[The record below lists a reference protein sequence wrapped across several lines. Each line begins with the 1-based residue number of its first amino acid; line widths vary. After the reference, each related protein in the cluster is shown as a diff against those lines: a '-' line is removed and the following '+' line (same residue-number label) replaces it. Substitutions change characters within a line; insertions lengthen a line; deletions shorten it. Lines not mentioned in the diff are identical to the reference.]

1 MDATPAGMGQPT
13 DLHRLELRYAQARVA
28 EPRAI
33 ERLARSIEQCGQLI
47 PCIAV
52 IQADA
57 PQWVL
62 VDGYRRIAALRRL
75 GRDTACVEAWTVD
88 LAQALLTVLA
98 RSGQRPL
105 AAIEEALLLRELI
118 EQFGLAE
125 REVARRSGRDVSWV
139 SRRLQLVRGLPEA
152 LLGAVRAGEVSSWA
166 ATRILAPLARAN
178 TGHAQ
183 RLLRALAQAP
193 LSTRELRQWLQH
205 YGQCTRAT
213 REHLVDH
220 PQLFA
225 QALRAQQS
233 ERAITQLRAGPEGE
247 LARDCRQL
255 MVVIDRLRLR
265 LRSLGVLAAAHIGAE
280 SLRRLLEALDGLR
293 AQFHRSLDHGAG
305 ADPSEH
311 PYAVGPGPQPARGQ
325 PPAEAVA
332 Q

>member
-52 IQADA
+52 IEAGA
-57 PQWVL
+57 AQWVL

-75 GRDTACVEAWTVD
+75 GRDTACVEAWTID
-88 LAQALLTVLA
+88 LAQALLMVLA
-98 RSGQRPL
+98 RAGQRPL
-105 AAIEEALLLRELI
+105 AAIEEALLLRELT

-178 TGHAQ
+178 AEHAE
-183 RLLRALAQAP
+183 RLMRSLAQQP
-193 LSTRELRQWLQH
+193 LSTRELRQWFHH
-205 YGQCTRAT
+205 YGQCTRVT

-220 PQLFA
+220 PQLFV

-233 ERAITQLRAGPEGE
+233 ERTIVQLRAGPEGE

-255 MVVIDRLRLR
+255 MAVIDRLRHR
-265 LRSLGVLAAAHIGAE
+265 LQSLGALAAAELGVAA
-280 SLRRLLEALDGLR
+280 LARLMAALDGLR
-293 AQFHRSLDHGAG
+293 TEVQRSLDHDCR
-305 ADPSEH
+305 ADPPEH
-311 PYAVGPGPQPARGQ
+311 PYAAGPGPEPARGQ